1 MPDYDGTGPR
11 GRGPMTGSGKGF
23 CLLKI
28 PRRKDEAVTGFAG
41 LTGTPVRF
49 PHSSSW
55 GNLESREKQ
64 KRSKSCQRMNTNVSP
79 VG

>member
-11 GRGPMTGSGKGF
+11 GRGPMTGNGKGF

-28 PRRKDEAVTGFAG
+28 PRLKDESVTGFAG
-41 LTGTPVRF
+41 LTGKPVRF
-49 PHSSSW
+49 PHNSSW
-55 GNLESREKQ
+55 ENLESSEKQ
-64 KRSKSCQRMNTNVSP
+64 KRSKSCQRMNTNVNP

>member
-28 PRRKDEAVTGFAG
+28 PRMKDEAVTGFAG
-41 LTGTPVRF
+41 LTGRPVRF
-49 PHSSSW
+49 PKNSFRE
-55 GNLESREKQ
+55 NLESSEKQ
-64 KRSKSCQRMNTNVSP
+64 KRSKSCPHMNTNVSP
-79 VG
+79 VD